1 MEGKSESPAPS
12 HPTQTF
18 LQSADEVMTKMGEW
32 INKHRVRHPVLDSV
46 DLPMEADGLYLKYR
60 TKKVDLEALVDAWMR
75 QLVKTREAKST
86 VVYQGKAPV
95 MSIRE
100 GVNKDRAELERM
112 FGAVNEIQT
121 QCLEV
126 KDDA

>member
-1 MEGKSESPAPS
+1 
-12 HPTQTF
+12 
-18 LQSADEVMTKMGEW
+18 MGEW

-60 TKKVDLEALVDAWMR
+60 TKKVDLEALVDAWKR
-75 QLVKTREAKST
+75 QLVTAREAKAK